1 MEKVKIVEPRKVF
14 SHMGTLKLWARIQ
27 VERSPEW
34 DSHAYRRLTLQTI
47 HGVLLEDDKEK
58 YIAEFKDLNPSFKDL
73 AINFE
78 FTIKQF
84 G

>member
-1 MEKVKIVEPRKVF
+1 MVEVKKAI
-14 SHMGTLKLWARIQ
+14 SHRGTLRLWARIQ

-47 HGVLLEDDKEK
+47 HGVPLEDDKEK
-58 YIAEFKDLNPSFKDL
+58 YIAEFKDLNPSFADL

-78 FTIKQF
+78 FTIRQY

>member
-1 MEKVKIVEPRKVF
+1 MVEPRKVF
-14 SHMGTLKLWARIQ
+14 SHMGTLRLWTRVQI
-27 VERSPEW
+27 ERGADW
-34 DSHAYRRLTLQTI
+34 DPAMFKRLTLQTI

-58 YIAEFKDLNPSFKDL
+58 YIAEFKDLNPSFADL
-73 AINFE
+73 AIHFE